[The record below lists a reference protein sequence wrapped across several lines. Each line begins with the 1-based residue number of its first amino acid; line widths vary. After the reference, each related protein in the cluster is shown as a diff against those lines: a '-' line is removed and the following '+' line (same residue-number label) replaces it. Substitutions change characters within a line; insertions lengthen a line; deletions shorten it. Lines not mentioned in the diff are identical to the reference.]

1 MVTRTLSQ
9 STSRV
14 APWLLS
20 GGTRGGDYGPRSC
33 SGRKV
38 AFLSTPL
45 REETP
50 DDVIAPRLL
59 ALVAARGARRKVGL
73 EPARP
78 SPPRPP
84 TQTAKW
90 EGAAEFLA
98 RMGRG
103 IQPGVLAARRCPELD
118 CESPPA
124 APKVTRSQAERST
137 SAAGAP
143 LGTACAIADAVQRAL
158 CHSRATHSPSSL
170 PVAPQAG
177 RPPRGGADGQCLRAL
192 SSAQWSDQN
201 PAVRRVSSGS

>member
-73 EPARP
+73 KPARP

-84 TQTAKW
+84 TQTAKR

-98 RMGRG
+98 RTGRG
-103 IQPGVLAARRCPELD
+103 TQPGVLAARRCPELD

-124 APKVTRSQAERST
+124 APKVTGSQVE
-137 SAAGAP
+137 
-143 LGTACAIADAVQRAL
+143 
-158 CHSRATHSPSSL
+158 
-170 PVAPQAG
+170 
-177 RPPRGGADGQCLRAL
+177 RGGGPAGNRMCRRRRGPARPLSQQGHPFSVFPPCSAPGRAAP
-192 SSAQWSDQN
+192 S
-201 PAVRRVSSGS
+201 RGR

>member
-20 GGTRGGDYGPRSC
+20 GGTREGDYGPRSC

-78 SPPRPP
+78 SPPRLP
-84 TQTAKW
+84 TQTAKR

-98 RMGRG
+98 RTGRG
-103 IQPGVLAARRCPELD
+103 TQPGVLAARRCPELD

-124 APKVTRSQAERST
+124 APKVTGSQAERGGGPAGNRMCRRRRGPARPLSQQGHPFSVFPPY
-137 SAAGAP
+137 SAPGRAAP
-143 LGTACAIADAVQRAL
+143 
-158 CHSRATHSPSSL
+158 SR
-170 PVAPQAG
+170 G
-177 RPPRGGADGQCLRAL
+177 R
-192 SSAQWSDQN
+192 
-201 PAVRRVSSGS
+201 